1 MSFISLFASLLLTS
15 IVNGNQIFQ
24 SLDLPRPV
32 VLLQSDSAQAS
43 VDHSEFWN
51 VTYFPTYKEVWN
63 TFVGEHYI
71 LYQRN
76 TTKPPTSLYP
86 NTTKFFEIPL
96 RSVAVDETVGLTFLE
111 LLGLRTTIKYVGSL
125 DFITSGCIRAMVD
138 QGVARTLEC
147 SFTGCNATLRE
158 MQIAD
163 VDALIGGNSPNP
175 NPKSFAFSSTADP
188 GPLHRAEWI
197 EFFALFFNLEYEASV
212 LFDGTVSR
220 YNCHRRAALRQRSN
234 KVVAWISS
242 FNGMYSISR
251 AAYKK
256 QFTEDAGGLFLEPAQ
271 DVYQT
276 PDRDTVVDQATF
288 LAALADVDVIID
300 ESYEFDAA
308 NTNLQTFCAKYGIS
322 PCDITSEFKFMQTRD
337 VWRHDGLKGAAT
349 GGTDWFESSIPEPDV
364 VLEDL
369 INTLDSRVNPT
380 HNRTWLWNVHD
391 GEDIVLEPRT
401 CEDFNATRL
410 SRADACSEIVQPPP
424 TDTELVFV
432 LRFVE
437 INFQILPPA
446 FVEDL
451 IREIARAVGVLETD
465 IRIISLQPGS
475 VIIEVAIDFRGNDP
489 FARAFS
495 AFTRKVSVDSTAF
508 FTPEFNSRYGFSFIS
523 VPAGGTSGCDTHIL
537 DTCGLDSDCKTSDD
551 RCNFLQDETDNWC
564 EGTCYDGDCCTLNGG
579 KVAGFVI
586 GVMMGCL
593 LFIIIWSVLRG

>member
-1 MSFISLFASLLLTS
+1 MRFSCPAKVFLTSNTLPGKVLIGSCIQRVRSHQLHSAFSIMSFISLFASLLLTS

-86 NTTKFFEIPL
+86 NTTKIFEIPL

-163 VDALIGGNSPNP
+163 VDAFIGGNSPNP

-212 LFDGTVSR
+212 LFDGT
-220 YNCHRRAALRQRSN
+220 
-234 KVVAWISS
+234 
-242 FNGMYSISR
+242 
-251 AAYKK
+251 
-256 QFTEDAGGLFLEPAQ
+256 
-271 DVYQT
+271 
-276 PDRDTVVDQATF
+276 
-288 LAALADVDVIID
+288 
-300 ESYEFDAA
+300 
-308 NTNLQTFCAKYGIS
+308 
-322 PCDITSEFKFMQTRD
+322 
-337 VWRHDGLKGAAT
+337 
-349 GGTDWFESSIPEPDV
+349 
-364 VLEDL
+364 
-369 INTLDSRVNPT
+369 
-380 HNRTWLWNVHD
+380 
-391 GEDIVLEPRT
+391 
-401 CEDFNATRL
+401 
-410 SRADACSEIVQPPP
+410 
-424 TDTELVFV
+424 
-432 LRFVE
+432 
-437 INFQILPPA
+437 ILPPA

-593 LFIIIWSVLRG
+593 LFIIICWYGCYKMKSKPIGSTQSSMMKMDSVESVAEKGSTAEIQKNEVHRRRQLSTASLGVASAAEFKVEEVSAV